1 MSRPSLPVVLLLLD
15 LVGAVALAAWTS
27 GCSGQTVLDERDGA
41 ALVQTSSTTPMVDSD
56 DVPAHTVVLSAADG
70 RETRLPHTRAAALW
84 PTPAGG
90 DRGDRVVVV
99 DHNAHLFVQQG
110 ATRRALLDQVV
121 GTPVVVDSQRVIAAR
136 QTEPGES
143 DLWILTADGQPPRAL
158 AAAPGADDSAFVLD
172 DGRVLFV
179 SGRTGVASLW
189 VVAADPAATPRQ
201 LTNQGQRPGA
211 LTSSFVP
218 PPAGPVRQQGSV
230 VVYDIDGVL
239 WQVNVDSGAAAPT
252 IIMPTTT
259 PTTATTTTMQGVR

>member
-15 LVGAVALAAWTS
+15 VVCSVALAALTS
-27 GCSGQTVLDERDGA
+27 GCNGQTVLDERNGA
-41 ALVQTSSTTPMVDSD
+41 ALVQTGTTPQMVDSD
-56 DVPAHTVVLSAADG
+56 DVPTHTVVLSAADG
-70 RETRLPHTRAAALW
+70 SETRLPHTRAAALW
-84 PTPAGG
+84 PTPAGVS
-90 DRGDRVVVV
+90 RVVVV
-99 DHNAHLFVQQG
+99 DHDARLFVQQG
-110 ATRRALLDQVV
+110 PTRRALLDQVV
-121 GTPVVVDSQRVIAAR
+121 GTPVVLDSQRIVAAR

-211 LTSSFVP
+211 LTSSCVP
-218 PPAGPVRQQGSV
+218 PPAGPLRQQGST
-230 VVYDIDGVL
+230 VVYDVDGVL
-239 WQVNVDSGAAAPT
+239 WQVNVTSGAAAPAGT
-252 IIMPTTT
+252 G
-259 PTTATTTTMQGVR
+259 ADVQGVR

>member
-1 MSRPSLPVVLLLLD
+1 MSRPLLPVVLLLLD
-15 LVGAVALAAWTS
+15 VVCSVALAVWTS
-27 GCSGQTVLDERDGA
+27 GCSGQTVLDERNGA
-41 ALVQTSSTTPMVDSD
+41 ALVQTGTTPPMVDSD

-70 RETRLPHTRAAALW
+70 GETRLPHTRAAALW
-84 PTPAGG
+84 PTPAGV
-90 DRGDRVVVV
+90 DRVVVV
-99 DHNAHLFVQQG
+99 DHDARLFVQQG
-110 ATRRALLDQVV
+110 AARRALLDQVV
-121 GTPVVVDSQRVIAAR
+121 GTPVVLDSQRVLAAR
-136 QTEPGES
+136 ETEPGES

-218 PPAGPVRQQGSV
+218 PPAGPVRQQGQL

-239 WQVNVDSGAAAPT
+239 WQVNVTSGAAAPVGT
-252 IIMPTTT
+252 R
-259 PTTATTTTMQGVR
+259 ADVQGVR